1 MEDLSRRREVAGA
14 LAAAFLAGPWT
25 REAMIRRGAGV
36 LRPQPRWMRGVVR
49 DVLALYHR
57 PPADRPRELAALIE
71 RQIPLEKAPHV
82 RRWMRFE
89 PQMARARWPV
99 PELASPGD
107 LAAWLGEDDA
117 QLAWL
122 ADVRGRERDVAD
134 ERLRHYRYTWL
145 PRPAAPPRLIEAPKP
160 RLKAIQRRIL
170 HEILDHIPAHDA
182 AHGFVR
188 GRSAR
193 THAALHT
200 GRAVV
205 IRLDLEDFFA
215 CVTAARVYGIFRT
228 AGYPEAVAHTLTAL
242 CTNVVPRAVWDALPS
257 PQAYDP
263 RRHRLGRRLA
273 APHLP
278 QGAPTSPA
286 LASLAAYR
294 LDVRLRGV
302 GSALALTLLAL
313 RRRHHVLRRAPAVR
327 RWPDRSRRSRAR
339 KASASGRARRA
350 CARGVRASSSRARSS
365 TTASTCRA
373 ATTTGS
379 RPCSTTPPATARRWR
394 TAPACPTS
402 ARTLRAASPGSRRCT
417 PRAARGYGRASTR
430 SAGDG
435 VSPRAPRRR
444 PPAPSH
450 AP

>member
-1 MEDLSRRREVAGA
+1 LAAVEDLSRRREVAGA

-71 RQIPLEKAPHV
+71 RQIPLETAPHV
-82 RRWMRFE
+82 RRWMQFE
-89 PQMARARWPV
+89 PEMARTRWPV

-107 LAAWLGEDDA
+107 LAVWLGEDDA
-117 QLAWL
+117 QFAWL

-134 ERLRHYRYTWL
+134 ERLRHYRYTWV

-160 RLKAIQRRIL
+160 RLKSIQRRIL

-242 CTNVVPRAVWDALPS
+242 CTNVVPRAVWDALPP
-257 PQAYDP
+257 PQTYDP

-302 GSALALTLLAL
+302 GSALALTYSRYADDITFSGARPPYGLAGSVEAIARAEGFRVGPGKTRVRTRGARQL
-313 RRRHHVLRRAPAVR
+313 VAGAVVNDRLNVPRSDYDRLKAVLHDAARNGPDHANRAGVPDFRAHLAGRIAWVASLHPAR
-327 RWPDRSRRSRAR
+327 GARLRAR
-339 KASASGRARRA
+339 FDAI
-350 CARGVRASSSRARSS
+350 
-365 TTASTCRA
+365 
-373 ATTTGS
+373 
-379 RPCSTTPPATARRWR
+379 RW
-394 TAPACPTS
+394 
-402 ARTLRAASPGSRRCT
+402 
-417 PRAARGYGRASTR
+417 
-430 SAGDG
+430 
-435 VSPRAPRRR
+435 
-444 PPAPSH
+444 
-450 AP
+450 